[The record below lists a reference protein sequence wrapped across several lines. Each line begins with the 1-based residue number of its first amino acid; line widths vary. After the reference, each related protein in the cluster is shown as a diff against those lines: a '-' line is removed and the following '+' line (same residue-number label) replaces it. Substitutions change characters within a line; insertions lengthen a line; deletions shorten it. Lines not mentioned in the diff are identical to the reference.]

1 MFGFGKKKED
11 PNRKA
16 LRQEFESVTS
26 ALRTADAT
34 AQIAVGHAINMA
46 NSLFHKSFSGVNGF
60 QDLPKSERI
69 SYINKLTDMES
80 PLKSKGDMPASLGF
94 GLFKMWAGAAAELDA
109 ELMNQFSREL
119 AYFSKKGDISP

>member
-1 MFGFGKKKED
+1 
-11 PNRKA
+11 
-16 LRQEFESVTS
+16 
-26 ALRTADAT
+26 
-34 AQIAVGHAINMA
+34 MA

-80 PLKSKGDMPASLGF
+80 SLKSKGDMPASLGF